1 VKTEAARFE
10 YRALSAR
17 AYGPVALVADYGVP
31 RVGELDAY
39 LVLAT
44 GFELELEEAQLRAAG
59 EDAPSGHRSLG
70 TLLLSF
76 DPVDLSPPV
85 LFQPRV
91 ENSRYS
97 VHRSLDEGHIE
108 PARDQLVPAFH
119 EESLRPAVGREDHD
133 AGSVAVDAMDYRR
146 PAFRVFSSDLL
157 GGDIEEAARARPF
170 GRNDGE
176 ADRLVE
182 SEYRIVL
189 VDEAGRGLARRSRWR
204 PRARLRG
211 RGACRKAFALLPI
224 GPRRA
229 GPRRV
234 AFGARMARSSGRDA
248 RYALFL

>member
-1 VKTEAARFE
+1 
-10 YRALSAR
+10 
-17 AYGPVALVADYGVP
+17 
-31 RVGELDAY
+31 

-44 GFELELEEAQLRAAG
+44 GFELELEKAQVRAAG
-59 EDAPSGHRSLG
+59 EDPPASHRALG
-70 TLLLSF
+70 SLLLGF
-76 DPVDLSPPV
+76 DLIDFPRPV

-91 ENSRYS
+91 ENSRHP
-97 VHRSLDEGHIE
+97 VHRTFDEGHIE
-108 PARDQLVPAFH
+108 PTRDQLVPAFH
-119 EESLRPAVGREDHD
+119 EDSLRPAVGREDHD

-146 PAFRVFSSDLL
+146 PAFRVLPSDVL
-157 GGDIEEAARARPF
+157 GGDIEKAARARPF
-170 GRNDGE
+170 GRYDGK

-182 SEYRIVL
+182 GEYLIVL

-248 RYALFL
+248 RCALFL